1 VRLAEVVE
9 MSNTITVK
17 SAFLAMTDFVGMV
30 LADAQFSWGALVKA
44 IRIPDGIARDAEG
57 WHLWVESVNRI
68 TRGAKPRSTLEPW
81 VAADGGPGFVVFRS
95 YNFDSEKVITWESAF
110 SCIGAYLRIFA
121 STAGED
127 ALTLFADTEIEA
139 DGGPFDAAAWD
150 DWLSAVGEV
159 NLTDGWSS

>member
-1 VRLAEVVE
+1 
-9 MSNTITVK
+9 M
-17 SAFLAMTDFVGMV
+17 D
-30 LADAQFSWGALVKA
+30 
-44 IRIPDGIARDAEG
+44 
-57 WHLWVESVNRI
+57 RI

-81 VAADGGPGFVVFRS
+81 VASDGGPGSVVFRS
-95 YNFDSEKVITWESAF
+95 YNFDSEEVITWESAF